1 MTARM
6 NRQIYCTLAKRFD
19 EADLGSVP
27 DGRGIHG
34 RKWPLESLL
43 RAVVGGMVAGKQSL
57 AEVEVM
63 SANLTAPV
71 RRLLGARRRVPDTT
85 MRDALVRIEPG
96 DARRLLRSLVRAAQR
111 RKALTTDGLPF
122 GVVSFDGKHFDI
134 PSVDDWYAQRQT
146 ASEGAPLVGMVRTVT
161 VALTSSRARPIIEVV
176 PIPAPTN
183 EMGIFPAA
191 LDAYCAAYSGLE
203 LAKLVTYDA
212 GACSAH
218 NATEVRA
225 RGLHYLFGL
234 KGTQPTLYADAQ
246 RWLGSRSVVEA
257 NATTSDRERGLSVVR
272 RLYLGEVTVVLDGWE
287 HLRTVLRVES
297 EAVEMDGTIVRHE
310 DRYFV
315 SSLPASRLSP
325 EQWLLVVR
333 RHWGVETA
341 RPTSSP
347 TPLRAVGPGG
357 RGSLLDVALVE
368 DARPWIEANPRG
380 ALVIAILR
388 RIAYTILTLFRSV
401 TQRSDER
408 RDVPWKTLLGEI
420 FLAFMTLT
428 IEQLRPRTP
437 LVPAPD

>member
-1 MTARM
+1 MTVRM
-6 NRQIYCTLAKRFD
+6 NRQIYGMLAKRLD

-34 RKWPLESLL
+34 RKWSLGSLL

-63 SANLTAPV
+63 SASLTAPV
-71 RRLLGARRRVPDTT
+71 RRMLGARRRVPDTT
-85 MRDALVRIEPG
+85 MRDTLLRVEPG
-96 DARRLLRSLVRAAQR
+96 DARRSLRSLVRAAQR

-146 ASEGAPLVGMVRTVT
+146 ASEGTPLVGMVRTVT

-183 EMGIFPAA
+183 EMGVFPAA

-218 NATEVRA
+218 NAAEVRA

-287 HLRTVLRVES
+287 HLRTTPR
-297 EAVEMDGTIVRHE
+297 RHPHRCAPW
-310 DRYFV
+310 DPGDAGP
-315 SSLPASRLSP
+315 SASRAKLSKWTEP
-325 EQWLLVVR
+325 SSA
-333 RHWGVETA
+333 TKIA
-341 RPTSSP
+341 TSSP
-347 TPLRAVGPGG
+347 ACQL
-357 RGSLLDVALVE
+357 RGSAPSSGCSSSVGTGVSKPLAPRPHPRRYAPWDPE
-368 DARPWIEANPRG
+368 DAGPSSTSRSLRTPARG
-380 ALVIAILR
+380 SR
-388 RIAYTILTLFRSV
+388 RIHEVLS
-401 TQRSDER
+401 
-408 RDVPWKTLLGEI
+408 
-420 FLAFMTLT
+420 
-428 IEQLRPRTP
+428 
-437 LVPAPD
+437 

>member
-1 MTARM
+1 
-6 NRQIYCTLAKRFD
+6 
-19 EADLGSVP
+19 
-27 DGRGIHG
+27 
-34 RKWPLESLL
+34 
-43 RAVVGGMVAGKQSL
+43 VVGGMVAGQQSL
-57 AEVEVM
+57 AEVEHM

-85 MRDALVRIEPG
+85 LRDALLRVEPG
-96 DARRLLRSLVRAAQR
+96 DVRRSLRSLVRAAQR

-122 GVVSFDGKHFDI
+122 GVVSFDGKHFDL

-183 EMGIFPAA
+183 EMGVFPAA
-191 LDAYCAAYSGLE
+191 LDAYCATYSGLE

-212 GACSAH
+212 GACLAH

-234 KGTQPTLYADAQ
+234 KGTQPTLYAEAQ
-246 RWLGSRSVVEA
+246 RWLGSRSATEA
-257 NATTSDRERGLSVVR
+257 NAATNDRERGLEILR
-272 RLYLGEVTVVLDGWE
+272 RLYLGAVTVVLDGWE

-297 EAVEMDGTIVRHE
+297 EAVDVDGTVVRRE

-315 SSLPASRLSP
+315 SSLPVSRLTP

-341 RPTSSP
+341 HQI
-347 TPLRAVGPGG
+347 
-357 RGSLLDVALVE
+357 LDVALAE
-368 DARPWIEANPRG
+368 DDRPWIEANPRG
-380 ALVIAILR
+380 VLAVAILR
-388 RIAYTILTLFRSV
+388 RLAYTMLTLFRSV
-401 TQRSDER
+401 TLRSDER

-428 IEQLRPRTP
+428 NEKLGPRSRLSLTP
-437 LVPAPD
+437 D

>member
-1 MTARM
+1 MTVRM
-6 NRQIYCTLAKRFD
+6 NRQIYGMLAKRLD

-34 RKWPLESLL
+34 RKWSLGSLL

-63 SANLTAPV
+63 SASLTAPV
-71 RRLLGARRRVPDTT
+71 RRMLGARRRVPDTT
-85 MRDALVRIEPG
+85 MRDTLLRVEPG
-96 DARRLLRSLVRAAQR
+96 DARRSLRSLVRAAQR

-146 ASEGAPLVGMVRTVT
+146 ASEGTPLVGMVRTVT

-176 PIPAPTN
+176 PIPAQTN
-183 EMGIFPAA
+183 EMGAFPAA
-191 LDAYCAAYSGLE
+191 LDAYCAGYSGLE

-218 NATEVRA
+218 NAAEVRA

-315 SSLPASRLSP
+315 SSLPAARLSP
-325 EQWLLVVR
+325 EPWLLVVR
-333 RHWGVETA
+333 RHWGVEA
-341 RPTSSP
+341 
-347 TPLRAVGPGG
+347 AHQI
-357 RGSLLDVALVE
+357 LDVALVE
-368 DARPWIEANPRG
+368 DDRPWIEANPRG

-388 RIAYTILTLFRSV
+388 RIAYTILTLFPSV

-408 RDVPWKTLLGEI
+408 RVVPWKTLLGEV
-420 FLAFMTLT
+420 FLAFVTLSN
-428 IEQLRPRTP
+428 EQLGPRSLLALTP
-437 LVPAPD
+437 D